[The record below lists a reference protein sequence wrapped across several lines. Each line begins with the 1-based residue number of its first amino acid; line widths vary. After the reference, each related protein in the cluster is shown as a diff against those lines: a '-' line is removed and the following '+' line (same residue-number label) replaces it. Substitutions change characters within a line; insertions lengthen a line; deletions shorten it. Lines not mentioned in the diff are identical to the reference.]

1 MANCPVETN
10 KLIGRNAIIR
20 IAHGCPDAAPEQ
32 SVFFRIG
39 ALTTKSFDLSPNTLT
54 SEADDSKGLVES
66 VVTSMNLTISF
77 DGEYRKRDKK
87 DDFGPLRLLQE
98 IPREVQAGRQP
109 SYWVQMDFTGE
120 NAFVLQGYMV
130 FTSWS
135 SKFGANEVATYSGEL
150 KISDADTVEWLIEE
164 VAVQSVTANPSSLTV
179 PVGKTGS
186 FVVNFTPADA
196 TNKNYTVTS
205 DKTSIATVSKIGSV
219 VTVKGVAEGSANV
232 TVTSEDGSKTAKCA
246 ITVTA

>member
-1 MANCPVETN
+1 
-10 KLIGRNAIIR
+10 
-20 IAHGCPDAAPEQ
+20 
-32 SVFFRIG
+32 
-39 ALTTKSFDLSPNTLT
+39 
-54 SEADDSKGLVES
+54 
-66 VVTSMNLTISF
+66 
-77 DGEYRKRDKK
+77 
-87 DDFGPLRLLQE
+87 
-98 IPREVQAGRQP
+98 

-164 VAVQSVTANPSSLTV
+164 VAVQSITANPSSLTV
-179 PVGKTGS
+179 AVGKTGS

-205 DKTSIATVSKIGSV
+205 DKTSVATVSKIGSV
-219 VTVKGVAEGSANV
+219 VTVKGVAEGTANV
-232 TVTSEDGSKTAKCA
+232 TVTSKDGSKVAKCA
-246 ITVTA
+246 VTVTA